1 MLYKIVVNYSLVLS
15 TTVMA
20 TAAAATA
27 VAQFL
32 VLNTLRGIKLVK

>member
-20 TAAAATA
+20 IAAATA